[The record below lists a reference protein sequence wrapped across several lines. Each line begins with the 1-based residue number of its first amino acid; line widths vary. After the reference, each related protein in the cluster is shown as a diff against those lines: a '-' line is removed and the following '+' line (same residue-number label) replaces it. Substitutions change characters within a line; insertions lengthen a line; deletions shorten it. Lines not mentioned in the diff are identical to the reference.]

1 MRGLPMSEEQRMNS
15 EASPCLIVA
24 HGDSAYEIALAR
36 GFRRLGW
43 DVYLARSG
51 PEVRRL
57 VPLLDADVVLL
68 DAELPQESGWL
79 TCEKLTAEH
88 PLVKVVLIT
97 AEPGPLNQQFAAFVG
112 ASALVRR
119 GDGLTP
125 LIEELCGPPAVHV
138 AG

>member
-1 MRGLPMSEEQRMNS
+1 MRELPMSEEQRTNT
-15 EASPCLIVA
+15 ANSPCLIVV
-24 HGDSAYEIALAR
+24 HGDSACEAAIAR

-43 DVYLARSG
+43 DVYVARSG

-57 VPLLDADVVLL
+57 VPLLEADVVLL

-79 TCEKLTAEH
+79 TCEKLTAEN

-97 AEPGPLNQQFAAFVG
+97 AEPGPLNQQFSAFVG

-119 GDGLTP
+119 GDGLAP
-125 LIEELCGPPAVHV
+125 LIEELCGPPAVH
-138 AG
+138 AAS

>member
-1 MRGLPMSEEQRMNS
+1 MSEEQRTN
-15 EASPCLIVA
+15 AATSPCLIVA
-24 HGDSAYEIALAR
+24 HGDSAYEAAIAR

-57 VPLLDADVVLL
+57 VTLLDADGVLL

-97 AEPGPLNQQFAAFVG
+97 SEPGPLNLQFAAFVG
-112 ASALVRR
+112 ASTLIRR
-119 GDGLTP
+119 DDGLEA
-125 LIEELCGPPAVHV
+125 LIEEFCGPAAVQ
-138 AG
+138 AAS